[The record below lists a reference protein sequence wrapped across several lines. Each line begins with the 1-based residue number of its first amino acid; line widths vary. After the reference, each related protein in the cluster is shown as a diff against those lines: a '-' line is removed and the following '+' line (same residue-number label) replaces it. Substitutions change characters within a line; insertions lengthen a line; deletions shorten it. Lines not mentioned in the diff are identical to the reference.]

1 MRMEVPEEW
10 LDFLREQFPEGSRIQ
25 LREAKDGA
33 CPLQAGSVG
42 ILKGIDNSGQFHVAW
57 ENGETYGLT
66 FASDRFKVLPPEPET
81 LKFYMPMTGEVFE
94 PDENGDMEEEPFY
107 LNGENL
113 LRYEDQIIAQ
123 MGRERMPE
131 EGERGLM
138 HWYDQTDGV
147 ADKVQ
152 SAVFTAESRD
162 GKLWGVA
169 ECRVVGKLS
178 LLEMEALKDYLL
190 GQASDG
196 AGESLEQHE
205 IKVENGELYVHLWD
219 SGKDWTIETEAERFG
234 PKIAKGLPPM
244 CFSVLESTGELIGIE
259 RGESGYY
266 TSELDTGDRTQNE
279 AIADRENARMCVTP
293 EQRMAM
299 EIGSLCGWN
308 VPGADPKTYAGK
320 LSRKEPSSP
329 QKTEAA
335 KKRREPSR

>member
-1 MRMEVPEEW
+1 MELPEEW
-10 LDFLREQFPEGSRIQ
+10 LNFLREQFPEGSRIQ
-25 LREAKDGA
+25 LRQSADVA
-33 CPLQAGSVG
+33 CPVQSGSKGV
-42 ILKGIDNSGQFHVAW
+42 LTGIDNSGQFHVTW
-57 ENGETYGLT
+57 EGGQVSNLT
-66 FASDRFKVLPPEPET
+66 AADKFRFLPPEPET
-81 LKFYMPMTGEVFE
+81 LKFYMPLTGEVFE
-94 PDENGDMEEEPFY
+94 PDEYGDMEEEPFY

-113 LRYEDQIIAQ
+113 LRYEDQIVAQ
-123 MGRERMPE
+123 MVRERMPE

-138 HWYDQTDGV
+138 HWYDQPDGV

-219 SGKDWTIETEAERFG
+219 SSDNWTIETEAERFG

-266 TSELDTGDRTQNE
+266 TSELDTGDMAQNE
-279 AIADRENARMCVTP
+279 AIADRENAKLGVTP

-308 VPGADPKTYAGK
+308 VPGADPKTYEGK
-320 LSRKEPSSP
+320 LSRKEPPSP
-329 QKTEAA
+329 QKAEGA